1 LPVTPVDTAP
11 PPAPPAAVES
21 IIVTA
26 ARLPPPPGDAAFSII
41 QLTPQQLQSEPRLDV
56 ALGQVPGVGLFRRT
70 SSAAENPT
78 TQGISLR
85 QIGPSAASR
94 ALVTLDG
101 VPQNDPFG
109 GWVIWTQLPPES
121 LEGAQVVRGAGAGP
135 YGSGA
140 LTGVIA
146 LDELS
151 QPGAVV
157 ADISGGSLGS
167 ARAAGAT
174 DQPLGP
180 GSLFL
185 SAQADH
191 TDGWIPVIYGAGPAD
206 DKLSLTDES
215 GAARWQVPIG
225 RALMAIHVGA
235 YEETRSA
242 GLVGANSQATGEDT
256 SVTVTA
262 QPDADQLG
270 YRLQA
275 WFRHSD
281 LSNTSVST
289 PTSRAYTTPAN
300 DQYATPSN
308 GWGGNGALRGQVGDL
323 FWETG
328 ADIRGASGQD
338 EELFS
343 YVGSAY
349 TKNRLAGGDELITGG
364 YVEATWQSGP
374 WLITGG
380 GRLDGWWTTS
390 GHRIETAIATGAVT
404 YEQLPPNRA
413 GDVPSG
419 RLAIKRDLF
428 DGVYAR
434 LAGYTGFRVPTLN
447 ELYRPFRVGNQVTEA
462 NPALT
467 PERLVG
473 VEGGL
478 GGHEGGL
485 VWDVTGFY
493 NRLENAVTNVTV
505 FTGPGLDPAFPD
517 AGTLPAGGSILQ
529 RQNAGTINAEGVE
542 ADASYAVTSRL
553 NLRAAMD
560 YTHSVVNGGTAAP
573 QLTGLQP
580 AQAPRFTLT
589 AGFDWNAISK
599 LTLHGDVRY
608 ESTRFDDDLNTHPL
622 SPGATVNG
630 RLDWAFNSETKIYI
644 EADNLF
650 DTRIETADTSG
661 VFDYDEPRVVMV
673 GISFRH

>member
-1 LPVTPVDTAP
+1 
-11 PPAPPAAVES
+11 
-21 IIVTA
+21 
-26 ARLPPPPGDAAFSII
+26 
-41 QLTPQQLQSEPRLDV
+41 
-56 ALGQVPGVGLFRRT
+56 
-70 SSAAENPT
+70 
-78 TQGISLR
+78 
-85 QIGPSAASR
+85 
-94 ALVTLDG
+94 VTLDG

-151 QPGAVV
+151 RPGAVD
-157 ADISGGSLGS
+157 ADISGGTLGS
-167 ARAAGAT
+167 GRAAGAT
-174 DQPLGP
+174 VQSLGA

-185 SAQADH
+185 SGQVDH
-191 TDGWIPVIYGAGPAD
+191 SDGWIPVIYGAGPAD
-206 DKLSLTDES
+206 DRLRLTDYS

-235 YEETRSA
+235 YDEQRSA
-242 GLVGANSQATGEDT
+242 GLVGANSHADGEDG
-256 SVTVTA
+256 SVTITA
-262 QPDADQLG
+262 PPDGSELG

-275 WFRHSD
+275 WVRHSN
-281 LSNTSVST
+281 LSNTSVSV
-289 PTSRAYTTPAN
+289 PASRASTTPAN
-300 DQYATPSN
+300 DQYATPAT
-308 GWGGNGALRGQVGDL
+308 GWGGNGAVRGELGNLTWEAGGDVRR
-323 FWETG
+323 
-328 ADIRGASGQD
+328 DSGQD

-343 YVGSAY
+343 YVGTAF

-374 WLITGG
+374 WLVTGG

-404 YEQLPPNRA
+404 LDQLPPNRS

-419 RLAIKRDLF
+419 RLAIKRDLTE
-428 DGVYAR
+428 DLYAR
-434 LAGYTGFRVPTLN
+434 VAGYTGFRVPTLN

-467 PERLVG
+467 PERLYG
-473 VEGGL
+473 VEGGF

-485 VWDVTGFY
+485 VWDADAFY
-493 NRLENAVTNVTV
+493 NRLDNAVTNVTV
-505 FTGPGLDPAFPD
+505 FAGPGLDPAFPD
-517 AGTLPAGGSILQ
+517 AGNLPAGGSILQ
-529 RQNAGTINAEGVE
+529 RQNAGTINAYGVE
-542 ADASYAVTSRL
+542 ADASYALTSRL
-553 NLRAAMD
+553 NLRAAAD

-573 QLTGLQP
+573 QLTGLRP

-599 LTLHGDVRY
+599 LGLHADLRY

-622 SPGATVNG
+622 SPGVTVNG
-630 RLDWAFNSETKIYI
+630 RVDWSLGSRTKIYL
-644 EADNLF
+644 EVENLF

-661 VFDYDEPRVVMV
+661 VYDYDEPRVAMV
-673 GISFRH
+673 GISFRE